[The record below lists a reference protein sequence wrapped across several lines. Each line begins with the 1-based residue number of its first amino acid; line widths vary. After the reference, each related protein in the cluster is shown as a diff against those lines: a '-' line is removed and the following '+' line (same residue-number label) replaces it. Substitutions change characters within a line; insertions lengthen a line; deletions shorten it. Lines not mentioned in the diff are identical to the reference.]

1 MRDDICTIPISEVFE
16 PKQGCPICRLRDMLE
31 TRMVD
36 YITGA
41 AMMEPD
47 VRQETNK
54 SGFCR
59 RHLDQML
66 QKRNRLSVALT
77 LDTHLKEICSE
88 LDSISTKGV
97 AKGQLPRLHTALDG
111 CFVCDKIEWGME
123 RLLDTVFRVW
133 QKEPDFQALFREQE
147 CLCFPHY
154 VRLMEAGQKSM
165 HKKVYP
171 AFAAEAT
178 ALAKKYLDQLSR
190 DVSHYCSMY
199 DYRNAGGD
207 WGNSR
212 DSIERAV
219 WFLTSDPVTGK

>member
-88 LDSISTKGV
+88 LDSISSKGV

-178 ALAKKYLDQLSR
+178 ALPK
-190 DVSHYCSMY
+190 
-199 DYRNAGGD
+199 NI
-207 WGNSR
+207 W
-212 DSIERAV
+212 
-219 WFLTSDPVTGK
+219 TSFPAMFPIIAACMIIGTPVAIGEIQGIPLNEPYGF